1 MCVKVGRC
9 ACFKGCQKRIVT
21 LSKSTICIEGKQ
33 AETMF
38 LSLILSGYC
47 PVSVCVCVC
56 VFCRGPAHSLVQSA
70 AYPSPLHLLR
80 DADRLRCTTTALS
93 QRFEDCVC
101 VCVLWQPPPLLLSDP
116 KGHLRSPWTLL
127 QSPSAL
133 SNQ

>member
-47 PVSVCVCVC
+47 PVSLCVCVC
-56 VFCRGPAHSLVQSA
+56 VFCRIHSD
-70 AYPSPLHLLR
+70 Y
-80 DADRLRCTTTALS
+80 D
-93 QRFEDCVC
+93 
-101 VCVLWQPPPLLLSDP
+101 LLS
-116 KGHLRSPWTLL
+116 RVMTLEMVMTTW
-127 QSPSAL
+127 SMVFYDFSCKT
-133 SNQ
+133 